1 MKVKKMD
8 DVKKSKKTIE
18 EISEEWEALEQK
30 ANKLAK
36 NSKKAFKKVLDLI
49 H

>member
-1 MKVKKMD
+1 MKD
-8 DVKKSKKTIE
+8 SKKSKKAIE
-18 EISEEWEALEQK
+18 EISAEWEALEQK

-36 NSKKAFKKVLDLI
+36 NSKNAFKNFLDLI

>member
-1 MKVKKMD
+1 MND
-8 DVKKSKKTIE
+8 GKKSKKAIE
-18 EISEEWEALEQK
+18 EISAEWEALEQK

-36 NSKKAFKKVLDLI
+36 NSKKAFKKVLELI